1 MMSRDKT
8 ILLVD
13 DEEEFL
19 LNTWR
24 AFDLAGFQEVFI
36 ATEVEKA
43 EKLVT
48 EHRPRMVLIDLNLG
62 AAQKSGFSL
71 ITKIAKEHGPALPV
85 VLSGDRSQPQQFRA
99 ARCGAVDYLFKGP
112 SLDVPRES
120 VRILNGDRGAIPGRP
135 MPRID
140 SDLSYLRFLGLTAQE
155 VSAVVELVRR
165 DDMQAPITTTLA
177 RICVKLGV
185 ENVPHLV
192 RSLGVCEIYREGHS
206 PNFGIPS
213 R

>member
-1 MMSRDKT
+1 MTSRDKT

-19 LNTWR
+19 LNTWH

-36 ATEVEKA
+36 ATEVDKA
-43 EKLVT
+43 EKLVA
-48 EHRPRMVLIDLNLG
+48 EHRPKMVLIDLNLG

-99 ARCGAVDYLFKGP
+99 ARCGAIDYLVKGP
-112 SLDVPRES
+112 SLDVPREAG
-120 VRILNGDRGAIPGRP
+120 RIFDGERGAIPGRP
-135 MPRID
+135 APRID
-140 SDLSYLRFLGLTAQE
+140 SDLNYLRFLGLTAQE

-165 DDMQAPITTTLA
+165 DDTQAQITKALA

-185 ENVPHLV
+185 ENVPHLI
-192 RSLGVCEIYREGHS
+192 RALEVCEIYREERRLGL
-206 PNFGIPS
+206 GIPS